1 MLVGYVVL
9 WTLYAV
15 IAKSSQ
21 DVHYDMAEQLALS
34 QEMAFGHAKHPPL
47 APAIVGLWFA
57 VFPVADWAYYLLAVS
72 TAALALWI
80 VWRLSER
87 YLDGEKRVVGLALL
101 TLVPF
106 FNFHALKFNQNTV
119 LLPLWAAT
127 TLFFLRSF
135 ESRRVLDGAL
145 AGVFA
150 ALSIYGKYW
159 SVMLLVG
166 LGIAALTDRRRKEY
180 FRSPAP
186 WVTIAA
192 GALVLAPHVVWL
204 IGSGFA
210 PFSYALATHSA
221 PSFAAVAAEPA
232 DLSGR
237 RGRLRGAAGDPG
249 ARRDAAE
256 PRRRRWTCCGP
267 QRPSDGWRRYA
278 FWAPLLVPVAV
289 ALVAQ
294 FPLTSLWTMSA
305 WSLLPVVLLSSP
317 LTTIGQRDAANIVA
331 LAVIVPL
338 VMIAAAPAVAYMV
351 HRNGV
356 TPGAAHASQL
366 AQRVEAVWRE
376 TSDRPLRLFAG
387 WEDFG
392 YAVAFYLPGRPQVV
406 NALDG
411 LPPTDLDARIAR
423 QGIAMVCPV
432 RAHRLRGPRDAPR
445 LACLGRPAG
454 RSRDHAPLFQ
464 RRGRSRPLR
473 HRHHRAAA
481 VMAISDPAWPGRFVL
496 PGAGHDGG
504 ECCRD
509 AEPLSHRRDRF
520 RRQHP

>member
-1 MLVGYVVL
+1 MTIVEGGHTLAVRLTAALADPARRERNVVFVLLGYVVL

-47 APAIVGLWFA
+47 APAIVGAWFA

-72 TAALALWI
+72 TAALALW
-80 VWRLSER
+80 VCWRLSGR
-87 YLDGEKRVVGLALL
+87 FLDGEKRVVGLALL

-106 FNFHALKFNQNTV
+106 FNFHALKFNQNTA

-135 ESRRVLDGAL
+135 ESRRVLDAAL

-150 ALSIYGKYW
+150 AVSIYGKYW
-159 SVMLLVG
+159 SVMLLAG
-166 LGIAALTDRRRKEY
+166 LGIAALTDARSRAY

-186 WVTIAA
+186 WVTVAA
-192 GALVLAPHVVWL
+192 GVLVLVPHVLWL
-204 IGSGFA
+204 SGNGFA

-221 PSFAAVAAEPA
+221 PSFAAVV
-232 DLSGR
+232 LSTVTY
-237 RGRLRGAAGDPG
+237 LAGAAAYVALPVIL
-249 ARRDAAE
+249 ALAAMRPSQAAVASMLWPE
-256 PRRRRWTCCGP
+256 TP
-267 QRPSDGWRRYA
+267 QRRLAAVS
-278 FWAPLLVPVAV
+278 FWAPLLVPVVV

-317 LTTIGQRDAANIVA
+317 LTTISSRDAAGIVA

-338 VMIAAAPAVAYMV
+338 VMLAAAPAVAYMV

-411 LPPTDLDARIAR
+411 IPPTDLDARIAR

-432 RAHRLRGPRDAPR
+432 RAHGCVDVAMRRASRASVGRRVEAEVTRRYFNVEGDAGRYVIVTVAPR
-445 LACLGRPAG
+445 L
-454 RSRDHAPLFQ
+454 
-464 RRGRSRPLR
+464 
-473 HRHHRAAA
+473 
-481 VMAISDPAWPGRFVL
+481 
-496 PGAGHDGG
+496 
-504 ECCRD
+504 
-509 AEPLSHRRDRF
+509 
-520 RRQHP
+520 

>member
-1 MLVGYVVL
+1 MTVGPGAAKMSAMTFVERGNTLAAKLTGALADPVRRERNVVIVLLVYVAV

-15 IAKSSQ
+15 IAKGSQ

-34 QEMAFGHAKHPPL
+34 RELAFGHAKHPPL
-47 APAIVGLWFA
+47 ASAIVGAWFT

-72 TAALALWI
+72 TAALALW
-80 VWRLSER
+80 VCWRLSAR

-135 ESRRVLDGAL
+135 EGRRVLDAAL

-150 ALSIYGKYW
+150 ALAIYGKYW
-159 SVMLLVG
+159 SVMLLLG
-166 LGIAALTDRRRKEY
+166 LGIAALTNPRRDAY
-180 FRSPAP
+180 FRSAAP

-204 IGSGFA
+204 VGSNFA
-210 PFSYALATHSA
+210 PFSYALATHTA
-221 PSFAAVAAEPA
+221 PSFAAVA
-232 DLSGR
+232 LSLLTYLAG
-237 RGRLRGAAGDPG
+237 GAAYVALPVLL
-249 ARRDAAE
+249 AVAAM
-256 PRRRRWTCCGP
+256 
-267 QRPSDGWRRYA
+267 RPSRAAAANMLWPDSPERRLAAVA

-294 FPLTSLWTMSA
+294 FQLTSLWTMSA

-317 LTTIGQRDAANIVA
+317 LTTISLRDAANIVA
-331 LAVIVPL
+331 FAVIVPL

-387 WEDFG
+387 LEDFG
-392 YAVAFYLPGRPQVV
+392 YAVAFYLPERPQVV

-411 LPPTDLDARIAR
+411 VPPADLDARIAR
-423 QGIAMVCPV
+423 QGIAMVCPA
-432 RAHRLRGPRDAPR
+432 RAQGCVDVAMRRASRASVGRRVEAEVTRRYFNLEGDPARYVIVAVAPR
-445 LACLGRPAG
+445 L
-454 RSRDHAPLFQ
+454 
-464 RRGRSRPLR
+464 
-473 HRHHRAAA
+473 
-481 VMAISDPAWPGRFVL
+481 
-496 PGAGHDGG
+496 
-504 ECCRD
+504 
-509 AEPLSHRRDRF
+509 
-520 RRQHP
+520 